1 MSESIPAEAIEAKK
15 SKFVDAAKQA
25 ILARLRPVI
34 EYKIREAIAPGTI
47 TDEQELNQFFVNKI
61 KNIKNL
67 EKLPKFLRH
76 SLELPG
82 CSQNVLDIS
91 WNFLQSPKCPI

>member
-47 TDEQELNQFFVNKI
+47 TDEQELNQYYVDEAVNEHEASGKTLGF
-61 KNIKNL
+61 KSFSDFA
-67 EKLPKFLRH
+67 EEQR
-76 SLELPG
+76 G
-82 CSQNVLDIS
+82 VQ
-91 WNFLQSPKCPI
+91 

>member
-47 TDEQELNQFFVNKI
+47 TDEQELNQYYVDSEIEEREQSGKPTHPFKSFAQ
-61 KNIKNL
+61 
-67 EKLPKFLRH
+67 F
-76 SLELPG
+76 
-82 CSQNVLDIS
+82 SQEQRSNGGE
-91 WNFLQSPKCPI
+91 